1 MVHSSVPIVLI
12 RLRCTLHHAAN
23 ATGTTDSVRTMNS
36 FGAFHTSLA
45 ILGKAATTFVSTFFS
60 RAAMFSLAKSATTR
74 KSAAVAAVQQIINPL
89 HLSEITVA
97 TTLAL
102 NDRFVTLRALVT
114 IRTRR

>member
-1 MVHSSVPIVLI
+1 
-12 RLRCTLHHAAN
+12 
-23 ATGTTDSVRTMNS
+23 
-36 FGAFHTSLA
+36 
-45 ILGKAATTFVSTFFS
+45 
-60 RAAMFSLAKSATTR
+60 LAKSATTR